1 MRGKNQQQEGLGT
14 QGEERVA
21 RGQEEA
27 GTWRRRT
34 RNWLWVQEAVQGGNE
49 AGPCWWP
56 PEKQATKYAEA
67 ISSLKE
73 DKQLIHKQILQSR
86 PTI

>member
-1 MRGKNQQQEGLGT
+1 MAQPDSNSALLPAPDPQSHHG
-14 QGEERVA
+14 A
-21 RGQEEA
+21 RD
-27 GTWRRRT
+27 
-34 RNWLWVQEAVQGGNE
+34 WLWVQEAVQGGNE